1 MTTRLKNPPIII
13 FDEATSALDSEA
25 EKVIMNSLKLLTTER
40 TAIIIAHRLS
50 TIKGADRIIVLG
62 DEGIAEQGAHEQL
75 LGSNGIYAKLY
86 NAQDVY
92 LPTSLQ

>member
-1 MTTRLKNPPIII
+1 
-13 FDEATSALDSEA
+13 
-25 EKVIMNSLKLLTTER
+25 MNSLKTLTAER

-62 DEGIAEQGAHEQL
+62 DEGIAEQGTHEKL
-75 LGSNGIYAKLY
+75 LELNGIYTKLY

-92 LPTSLQ
+92 LLS